1 MDFLKELFG
10 EESLSFEQFS
20 KAVGDKGYKLA
31 DLSTGNYVAKKKFE
45 DEIAS
50 RESIIGDLNEQLST
64 RDTDLENLKT
74 QLENGNLD
82 NKTKVSELT
91 SQLEKLQGDYETSKS
106 NYEAKLNKQAY
117 EFAVREFANS
127 KQFSSNAAKRDFI
140 NEMLSANLTMKDKSI
155 LGAEDFVTAYSSEN
169 EDAFVVD
176 TPQPKE
182 DPEPSK
188 PSFVQPTPPT
198 PNQDTNPFN
207 FNFSGVR

>member
-106 NYEAKLNKQAY
+106 NYETKLNKQAY

-176 TPQPKE
+176 TQPE
-182 DPEPSK
+182 AAPEPSK